1 MDAMCHEGVCGK
13 CWGTKFLVIGIVVL
27 LTAIYWPMYIWHV
40 LGVLL
45 ILKGVMK
52 LAMPM
57 GCGHCQAEVK
67 KGKK

>member
-1 MDAMCHEGVCGK
+1 MDAMCHEGACGK
-13 CWGTKFLVIGIVVL
+13 CWGTKYIVVGVVVL
-27 LTAIYWPMYIWHV
+27 LTALYWKDYIWHV

-45 ILKGVMK
+45 VLKGVIK

-57 GCGHCQAEVK
+57 GCGHCQPEMK